1 MRKSSSR
8 RTLMSYV
15 LILTAV
21 ILTWLALQ
29 LFILPYF
36 GFST

>member
-1 MRKSSSR
+1 
-8 RTLMSYV
+8 MSDV
-15 LILTAV
+15 LILAAV

-36 GFST
+36 GVST